1 MYSMPCNIMQMITDI
16 PDRKKTNLSCLGLK
30 HGFDLPDKA

>member
-1 MYSMPCNIMQMITDI
+1 MYSMHCNIMQMITDI
-16 PDRKKTNLSCLGLK
+16 PDRKKTLSCLGLK